1 MLGQQ
6 GGLLSKGDIM
16 DEINELLKEVEQD
29 EYACYTD
36 EWESRAVG
44 VINDY
49 YYERDNYDDI
59 VYDLA
64 SEEWADL
71 VKQQLDSRGWQG
83 LLFFLGKLEPM
94 DNYACLDGYGNA
106 VAVNGKELVGY
117 LKDIKQELE
126 NERE

>member
-1 MLGQQ
+1 
-6 GGLLSKGDIM
+6 M

-36 EWESRAVG
+36 EWQGRAVAT
-44 VINDY
+44 INDY
-49 YYERDNYDDI
+49 YFERDNYDDI

-64 SEEWADL
+64 SEEWEDL

-94 DNYACLDGYGNA
+94 DEWACLDGYGNA
-106 VAVNGKELVGY
+106 LAVNGKELVGY

-126 NERE
+126 AEKE